1 MRDNTRYRQVTALG
15 LLVLVTAIWGST
27 FVIVKDA
34 ISRMPVMDFLAIR
47 FSLAT
52 ALMVIIRPKS
62 IVQLKKDGWKFGLF
76 LGLLLGAGYITQT
89 FGLKLTSAAVS
100 GFITG
105 MFVVFTP
112 LIAGLILRRKIGFI
126 AWAAVGVATIGL
138 ALISLKGF
146 SIGTGELLTLACA
159 FLFSI
164 HIVGLGEWSAG
175 RDPYSLAIV
184 QLGVTAL
191 LCGAVALPG
200 GLALPPDIMSWGAV
214 VLTAVLATA
223 FAFVVQT
230 WAQSIISPT
239 RTAIILTMEPVF
251 AGVFAV
257 LIGGEILGW
266 RTLAGGALV
275 IAAMYLVEL
284 GPRRAKEAEVAH
296 LEV

>member
-1 MRDNTRYRQVTALG
+1 MREVSRKQRIIALV

-27 FVIVKDA
+27 FVIVKNA

-47 FSLAT
+47 FALAT
-52 ALMVIIRPKS
+52 TLMILIRPKS
-62 IVQLKKDGWKFGLF
+62 LGRLKKDGWKFGLI

-89 FGLKLTSAAVS
+89 LGLKLTSAAVS

-112 LIAGLILRRKIGFI
+112 IIAGLILRRKIGKT
-126 AWAAVGVATIGL
+126 AWAAVGISTLGL

-146 SIGTGELLTLACA
+146 SIGPGELLTLACA
-159 FLFSI
+159 ILFSI

-175 RDPYSLAIV
+175 RDPYSLAVI
-184 QLGVTAL
+184 QLGVTAI
-191 LCGAVALPG
+191 LCGAFAVAG
-200 GLALPPDIMSWGAV
+200 GFVLPPDVMAWGAILV
-214 VLTAVLATA
+214 TAVFATA

-230 WAQSIISPT
+230 WAQSIIPPT

-251 AGVFAV
+251 AGIFAV
-257 LIGGEILGW
+257 MLGGEVLGW
-266 RTLAGGALV
+266 RTLVGGALV
-275 IAAMYLVEL
+275 ISAMYLVEL
-284 GPRRAKEAEVAH
+284 GPRRGKDAEIAH

>member
-1 MRDNTRYRQVTALG
+1 MRASSRQQQITALV
-15 LLVLVTAIWGST
+15 LLVMVTAIWGST
-27 FVIVKDA
+27 FVIVKNA

-47 FSLAT
+47 FALAAT
-52 ALMVIIRPKS
+52 LMVVIRPKS
-62 IVQLKKDGWKFGLF
+62 LCRLERNSWRFGLI

-89 FGLKLTSAAVS
+89 FGLRLTSAAVS

-112 LIAGLILRRKIGFI
+112 LIAGLILRRKIGKL
-126 AWAAVGVATIGL
+126 AWAAVGIATLGL

-159 FLFSI
+159 LIFSV

-175 RDPYSLAIV
+175 RDPFSLAV
-184 QLGVTAL
+184 LQLGVTAI
-191 LCGAVALPG
+191 LCGSLAVVD
-200 GLALPPDIMSWGAV
+200 GLVLPPDVLSWGAIII
-214 VLTAVLATA
+214 TAVFATA

-230 WAQSIISPT
+230 WAQSILSPT

-251 AGVFAV
+251 AGFFAV
-257 LIGGEILGW
+257 LLGGEHLGW

-284 GPRRAKEAEVAH
+284 GPRQSKEAEVAH